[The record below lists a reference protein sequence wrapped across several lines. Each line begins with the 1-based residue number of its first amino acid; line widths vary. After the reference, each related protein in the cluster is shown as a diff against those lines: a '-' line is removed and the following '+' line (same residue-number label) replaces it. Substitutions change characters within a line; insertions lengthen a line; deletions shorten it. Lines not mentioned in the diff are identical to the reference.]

1 MTGKTD
7 WIFKPAELDTF
18 LSDKGHNALLGIRYH
33 AHEPGWLE
41 LELPFAAR
49 LTNNGAL
56 ASGAIMTLMDNAAGS
71 AIYLMRGG
79 YLPQVTL
86 DLRTDYVRPVLP
98 GASMI
103 CRTECFGISGTTA
116 LTRGIAYQDTP
127 DDPVCHVTATFM
139 LL

>member
-7 WIFKPAELDTF
+7 WIFDPAELDSF

-33 AHEPGWLE
+33 AHGPGWLE
-41 LELPFAAR
+41 LELPFAER
-49 LTNNGAL
+49 LTSNGAL

-71 AIYLMRGG
+71 AIYLVRGG

-86 DLRTDYVRPVLP
+86 DLRTDYVRPVRP
-98 GASMI
+98 RTSVI